1 MLYMLDLRRLV
12 YRHIHLSSVPVVLPM
27 WIYLAV
33 LLFSFVHFLGGS
45 IFCLFVI
52 VVVVV
57 VVVIVCV
64 VCLFVCLYFV
74 AVLGRGARK
83 CNSMNNNKH
92 KSKITYF

>member
-12 YRHIHLSSVPVVLPM
+12 HRHIHLSSVPVVLPM

-45 IFCLFVI
+45 IFLFFFI
-52 VVVVV
+52 VV

-64 VCLFVCLYFV
+64 CCLFVCLFVCILLLFWGGV
-74 AVLGRGARK
+74 QENAIA
-83 CNSMNNNKH
+83 
-92 KSKITYF
+92 

>member
-33 LLFSFVHFLGGS
+33 LLFSFVHFWGGS

-57 VVVIVCV
+57 IVIVCV

-74 AVLGRGARK
+74 TVLGRGARK
-83 CNSMNNNKH
+83 CNSMNNNKN